1 MPKVKVPRKSTAID
15 MTAMCDV
22 SFLLLTFFM
31 LTSNFVAKEPVIVS
45 TPSSISEI
53 KIPETNIMQI
63 IIDKDGKIFFGIDGQ
78 QHRMDLL
85 NKIGEEYKVKFTDT
99 EIKQFSLVNSFG
111 IPVSLM
117 KKYLAM
123 ESIDRDKKE
132 NQLGI
137 PTDTTNTQTNEFR
150 AWVKFARD
158 VNPKITIAIKA
169 DQSTSYKVIKSV
181 MGTMQKLNENRYNL
195 ITSLETATEKREE
208 AKKK

>member
-31 LTSNFVAKEPVIVS
+31 LTSNFTAKEPVIVS

-63 IIDKDGKIFFGIDGQ
+63 IVDPKGKIFFGIDGQ
-78 QHRMDLL
+78 QHRTDLL
-85 NKIGEEYKVKFTDT
+85 NKMGELYSIKFTP
-99 EIKQFSLVNSFG
+99 EEQKQYSLINSSG
-111 IPVSLM
+111 VPMSVMKNYLNLPVD
-117 KKYLAM
+117 K
-123 ESIDRDKKE
+123 RDLPE

-137 PTDTTNTQTNEFR
+137 PIDTTITQSNEFR
-150 AWVKFARD
+150 AWVKFARE

-169 DQSTSYKVIKSV
+169 DKGTSYKVIKNV

-195 ITSLETATEKREE
+195 ITSLETATEKKEE